1 MRYFDQK
8 HECMS
13 ADEMKKLQDERLCNT
28 VNRVYNNVRFYH
40 DRMDQ
45 CGLKPSDIKGVQ
57 DLHKLPFMTKAD
69 LRDNYPFGTFAVPND
84 QIVRIHASSG
94 TTGKSIIVGVTKND
108 VKMWA
113 DCVARCLV
121 MAGASKHDIIQVSY
135 GYGLFT
141 GGLGLHYGSER
152 LGALTIPTSGGNTA
166 RQIQLMQDLGSTIL
180 CCTPSYSLFL
190 ADYIRDNN
198 IPLSSLK
205 LKAGVF
211 GAEPWS
217 ELMKDEIEQRL
228 GLKAYDIYGLSEV
241 IGPGVAMSCNYGE
254 GLHVNADHFYPEI
267 INPETGEVLPE
278 GQTGEIVFTCITKEA
293 LPMIRYRTRDLSSL
307 SFGTCECG
315 RTLPKM
321 KKVIGRSDDMLIIR
335 GVNVFPSQVES
346 VLLSMGQVEP
356 HYMLYVDRKGNLDE
370 LSIEVEMTSE
380 MFSDK
385 IDRVEAVE
393 RKLQSQIQSVLNINA
408 DVRLVAPKSIPRSE
422 GKAKRVIDRR
432 NLFNN

>member
-1 MRYFDQK
+1 MRYFDRK
-8 HECMS
+8 HECMP
-13 ADEMKKLQDERLCNT
+13 ADETKTVQDERLRNA
-28 VNRVYNNVRFYH
+28 VNRVYDNVRFYRE
-40 DRMDQ
+40 RMDQ
-45 CGLKPSDIKGVQ
+45 QGVKPSDIKGIQ
-57 DLHKLPFMTKAD
+57 DLSKLPFMTKAD
-69 LRDNYPFGTFAVPND
+69 LRDHYPFECFAVPKD
-84 QIVRIHASSG
+84 KIVRIHASSG
-94 TTGKSIIVGVTKND
+94 TTGKSIVVGVTKND
-108 VKMWA
+108 VKMWG

-152 LGALTIPTSGGNTA
+152 LGALTVPTSGGNTG

-205 LKAGVF
+205 LKAGIF

-228 GLKAYDIYGLSEV
+228 GLKAYDIYGLSEI
-241 IGPGVAMSCNYGE
+241 IGPGVAMSCGHGE

-267 INPETGEVLPE
+267 IDPETGEVLPE
-278 GQTGEIVFTCITKEA
+278 GETGELVFTCITKEA

-307 SFGTCECG
+307 SYGTCDCG

-321 KKVIGRSDDMLIIR
+321 KKIIGRSDDMLIIR

-356 HYMLYVDRKGNLDE
+356 HYMLYIDRKGNLDE
-370 LSIEVEMTSE
+370 LSIEVEMTNE
-380 MFSDK
+380 MFSDR
-385 IDRVEAVE
+385 IDHIEAVA
-393 RKLQSQIQSVLNINA
+393 RKLQNQIQSVLNINA

-432 NLFNN
+432 NLFNK

>member
-1 MRYFDQK
+1 MRYFDPK

-13 ADEMKKLQDERLCNT
+13 ADEMKKLQDERLVNT
-28 VNRVYNNVRFYH
+28 VERVYNNVRFYH

-45 CGLKPSDIKGVQ
+45 CGVKPSDIKGIQ
-57 DLHKLPFMTKAD
+57 DLYKLPFMTKAD
-69 LRDNYPFGTFAVPND
+69 LRDNYPFGCFAVPND
-84 QIVRIHASSG
+84 KIVRIHASSG
-94 TTGKSIIVGVTKND
+94 TTGKSIIVGVTKKD
-108 VKMWA
+108 LKMWA

-121 MAGASKHDIIQVSY
+121 MAGASKHDVIQISY

-180 CCTPSYSLFL
+180 CCTPSYSLYL

-205 LKAGVF
+205 LKTGIF

-217 ELMKDEIEQRL
+217 ELMKEEIEQRL

-241 IGPGVAMSCNYGE
+241 MGPGVAMSCGHGE
-254 GLHVNADHFYPEI
+254 DLHVNADHFIPEI
-267 INPETGEVLPE
+267 INPETGEVLTE
-278 GQTGEIVFTCITKEA
+278 GETGELVFTCITKEA
-293 LPMIRYRTRDLSSL
+293 IPMIRYRTRDLSSL
-307 SFGTCECG
+307 TYGTCECG

-356 HYMLYVDRKGNLDE
+356 HYMLYVDRKNNLDQ
-370 LSIEVEMTSE
+370 LSIEVEMSNE

-385 IDRVEAVE
+385 IDRVEAIE
-393 RKLQSQIQSVLNINA
+393 RKLQSEIQSVLNINA

-432 NLFNN
+432 NLFK